1 MSASMYLSSPD
12 DRLAIEADEDT
23 LTIRVVDKYGF
34 SGDRFSVRLTSAD
47 VAALRIALDVL
58 DTAAADADMAD
69 AEAEAA

>member
-1 MSASMYLSSPD
+1 MSASIFLSSPF

-47 VAALRIALDVL
+47 RDALRAALDKL
-58 DTAAADADMAD
+58 DTAKADADLAD
-69 AEAEAA
+69 ELESA